1 MLTGIISP
9 EEFEKFTA
17 FQQQIGDDPAIKEL
31 NAKIAV
37 LHKELLQLQ
46 AEARAVREKLISA
59 NPEMKVIR
67 DKIMSAGHARTGTT
81 PNSMPLPTPA
91 N

>member
-17 FQQQIGDDPAIKEL
+17 FQQQIGDDPAIREL

-37 LHKELLQLQ
+37 LHKELL
-46 AEARAVREKLISA
+46 
-59 NPEMKVIR
+59 P
-67 DKIMSAGHARTGTT
+67 
-81 PNSMPLPTPA
+81 
-91 N
+91 